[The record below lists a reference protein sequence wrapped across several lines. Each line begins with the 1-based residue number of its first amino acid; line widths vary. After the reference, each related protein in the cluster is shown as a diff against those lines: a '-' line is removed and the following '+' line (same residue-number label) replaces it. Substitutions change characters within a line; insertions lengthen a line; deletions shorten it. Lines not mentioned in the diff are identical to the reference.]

1 MKKYTIDE
9 LWNVLESNDVI
20 IYGAGYVGKRF
31 LETCK
36 ASGKKINIIG
46 VMTKNGTETLD
57 NIVAMSVNNTN
68 DNKKSI
74 VCIAVHDVFTKEVI
88 KDLKLNMYN
97 SYINISPYLYDLML
111 GKAIYCNLSIP
122 IKQIFCDIN
131 KYAIAARWLAIEGFY
146 GKNNYGY
153 NIYVKQLTAQAKVNT
168 RYKRLERFKSLIK
181 SFGVD
186 KYNNENNVMI
196 MDDSR
201 LIDGAH
207 RVSLLM
213 YHGEKSVNVD
223 MYDSKN
229 MILNPHDDSIYL
241 TRDNYKEFGYTEDEM
256 KILDD
261 CVNRIEKIF

>member
-97 SYINISPYLYDLML
+97 SYINIDAP
-111 GKAIYCNLSIP
+111 P
-122 IKQIFCDIN
+122 
-131 KYAIAARWLAIEGFY
+131 
-146 GKNNYGY
+146 
-153 NIYVKQLTAQAKVNT
+153 V
-168 RYKRLERFKSLIK
+168 
-181 SFGVD
+181 
-186 KYNNENNVMI
+186 
-196 MDDSR
+196 
-201 LIDGAH
+201 H
-207 RVSLLM
+207 
-213 YHGEKSVNVD
+213 
-223 MYDSKN
+223 
-229 MILNPHDDSIYL
+229 
-241 TRDNYKEFGYTEDEM
+241 
-256 KILDD
+256 
-261 CVNRIEKIF
+261 